1 MFECYFLK
9 KTFQIISIVKK
20 VHNNLKIELMQWQ
33 AHSVRGSLF
42 ENNKIYLGREKGTWT
57 INLSNLK
64 FEVLFQFLIK
74 IG

>member
-9 KTFQIISIVKK
+9 KTFQIINIVKK

-42 ENNKIYLGREKGTWT
+42 ENNKIYLGREKGT
-57 INLSNLK
+57 
-64 FEVLFQFLIK
+64 
-74 IG
+74 